1 MFGLRRK
8 RLPSNVPGRS
18 PDRFY
23 SIFPYKQMPDPPAS
37 PKIRQGSIS
46 SRAMRG
52 VQGKPKIGTIRR
64 DAAVIARE

>member
-37 PKIRQGSIS
+37 PKIRQG
-46 SRAMRG
+46 RPHR
-52 VQGKPKIGTIRR
+52 VQCGRPTQHKIGTIRR
-64 DAAVIARE
+64 NSAVIARE